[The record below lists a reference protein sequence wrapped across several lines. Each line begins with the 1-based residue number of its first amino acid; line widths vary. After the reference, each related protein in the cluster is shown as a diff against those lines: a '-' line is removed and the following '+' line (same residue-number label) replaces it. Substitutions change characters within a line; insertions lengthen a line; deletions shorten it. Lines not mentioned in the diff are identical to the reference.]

1 MPKDY
6 SKTYI
11 LEEDAWNN
19 ALSYNLRKDKRGEK
33 PKLFI
38 PNEITWSLSDVREG
52 DEVVFEEVEKWQ
64 LISSRWLKHFVR
76 IENYQNTP
84 PCIIFDNHNHAL
96 FYWLEAIREWKIKE
110 GFELIHIDEHS
121 DLWDNPHSLDKERAI
136 RDSEYAWEFTNMLC
150 NVGNYIVPAQK
161 NGIIKNM
168 IRIENESQ
176 IDAYTCYTPEKN
188 SILNLDLDIFSPE
201 LAHID
206 QEKIVKCIRNF
217 IPRVR
222 LITIAT
228 SPYFINQERAIQ
240 KLQYLF

>member
-1 MPKDY
+1 
-6 SKTYI
+6 
-11 LEEDAWNN
+11 
-19 ALSYNLRKDKRGEK
+19 
-33 PKLFI
+33 
-38 PNEITWSLSDVREG
+38 
-52 DEVVFEEVEKWQ
+52 
-64 LISSRWLKHFVR
+64 
-76 IENYQNTP
+76 
-84 PCIIFDNHNHAL
+84 
-96 FYWLEAIREWKIKE
+96 
-110 GFELIHIDEHS
+110 
-121 DLWDNPHSLDKERAI
+121 
-136 RDSEYAWEFTNMLC
+136 
-150 NVGNYIVPAQK
+150 
-161 NGIIKNM
+161 M